1 VMEKTRQA
9 TYQSDAALFIV
20 FPKRPAQSSMAETPH
35 CPVVTV
41 DTTTKPS
48 TAAPNVTKSHEKDK
62 RGAEKAKEVAMATK
76 VATTQEQRPP

>member
-1 VMEKTRQA
+1 MEKTRQA

-41 DTTTKPS
+41 YTTTKPS
-48 TAAPNVTKSHEKDK
+48 TTAPNVTKNNEEDK
-62 RGAEKAKEVAMATK
+62 ARANEAKGAAMATK
-76 VATTQEQRPP
+76 AATTQEQRPP